1 MTDASSNLTRVTA
14 CIGMFPAEVV
24 GQIILAS
31 SDLCVM
37 VGPDMVVR
45 DVVLGFALQDI
56 ACTTWRGAAL
66 RKLVGPE
73 GQRKVDLLWSDA
85 AAEKSG
91 WRHLNFR
98 TDHAGTELPLLVQR
112 IATNDGASILV
123 CRDLRP
129 AVRVQQQFNRA
140 MMEMEQRREDIVD
153 LFSPVPPSNK
163 PGGAAL
169 QRATGVLDTRSAQ
182 ADAMMRQAFD
192 DLGRQSLS
200 QIVEQTTR
208 VLEEMCIREAYA
220 QCDHDLA
227 ATAKLLEME
236 PDDLAQR
243 MAFYQRKA

>member
-45 DVVLGFALQDI
+45 DVILGFALQDI

-73 GQRKVDLLWSDA
+73 GQRKVDLLWSEA
-85 AAEKSG
+85 TAEKSG

-112 IATNDGASILV
+112 IATGDGASVLV

-153 LFSPVPPSNK
+153 LFSPVPASNK

-200 QIVEQTTR
+200 HIVEQTTR
-208 VLEEMCIREAYA
+208 VLEEICIREAYA